1 MPDWSTYSRMGQVKF
16 FKGCFPQILLGLFWN
31 TLIQIL
37 HVFRVLV
44 LEKHP

>member
-1 MPDWSTYSRMGQVKF
+1 MPDWSTYSRMGQVN
-16 FKGCFPQILLGLFWN
+16 FPQILLGLFWN

-37 HVFRVLV
+37 HVFHVLV